1 MAERQATIGSRVGLH
16 ARPAS
21 LFIEAVNKQPV
32 KVFISKGDSAPLNAG
47 SILTIMSLGAA
58 NGDVVTLSAEGDG
71 ADAALDELAALLE
84 SDLDAVE

>member
-1 MAERQATIGSRVGLH
+1 MAERKATIGCRAGLH

-32 KVFISKGDSAPLNAG
+32 KVFITKGDSTPLNAG

-58 NGDVVTLSAEGDG
+58 NGEVVTLSAEGDG
-71 ADAALDELAALLE
+71 ADAALAELAALLE
-84 SDLDAVE
+84 SDLDAVA